1 MRIQQ
6 LDINKII
13 FETKEYTPSMKESII
28 RIGLSF
34 PIKVSLEDNKY
45 YCQDGHK
52 RLSAIRDMQGEEIY
66 QKRRLINVIIINNGN
81 SRSNDCWRARN
92 MH

>member
-1 MRIQQ
+1 MRFQQ
-6 LDINKII
+6 VDITEII
-13 FETKEYTPSMKESII
+13 FETKEYRQSMFDSIM

-34 PIKVSLEDNKY
+34 PIKVSVHDGKY

-52 RLSAIRDMQGEEIY
+52 RLSAIRDMVNQEIY
-66 QKRRLINVIIINNGN
+66 QKRRKINIIIVNNGN
-81 SRSNDCWRARN
+81 NRSNDCWRARN